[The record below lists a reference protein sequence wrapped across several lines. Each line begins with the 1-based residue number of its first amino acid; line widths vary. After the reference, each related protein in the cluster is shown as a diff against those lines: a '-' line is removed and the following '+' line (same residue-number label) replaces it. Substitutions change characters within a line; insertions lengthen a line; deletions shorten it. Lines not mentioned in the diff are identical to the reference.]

1 MTPSQKGFVITDQA
15 STSTN
20 QGFIGLLNTGLE
32 AKCAAQVDGTTH
44 GILRF
49 IDGTNNLRV
58 HPSTPGALSIK
69 TLVSAFT
76 ISLDMKGIKGTS
88 IVIGTSDTV
97 GSPGIEKIDTSLSS
111 GSSFVSR
118 LGSVHSGYVVRAR
131 QWPETIYFV
140 TAGNDN
146 FARIWD
152 YTGNPMTSFNQISDQ
167 AFNWE
172 GLDTD
177 HYSDSFVKGSLT
189 LGSKHAV
196 LVKI

>member
-1 MTPSQKGFVITDQA
+1 
-15 STSTN
+15 
-20 QGFIGLLNTGLE
+20 
-32 AKCAAQVDGTTH
+32 
-44 GILRF
+44 
-49 IDGTNNLRV
+49 
-58 HPSTPGALSIK
+58 
-69 TLVSAFT
+69 
-76 ISLDMKGIKGTS
+76 MKGIKGTS

-152 YTGNPMTSFNQISDQ
+152 YTGNPMTSFNQISEQ

-196 LVKI
+196 LVKIQAPFGTVRAYVHSTSSVAKSILYFQHTHFFLAGFTSDSRTVLYDDRVAGEVENYVHSASIAI